1 MMGHFQLY
9 NNSIFRIFIT
19 VVTVVTVATVKFPL
33 SYCRDSNLE
42 DSSTKS
48 TDSLNGNFFDQSRQ
62 IEDFS
67 L

>member
-1 MMGHFQLY
+1 MVGHFQLY

-48 TDSLNGNFFDQSRQ
+48 TKYIGFVLGSHAFNPFFG
-62 IEDFS
+62 
-67 L
+67 